1 MEKGKLTGKKVIIT
15 GGASG
20 IGKASVQSCCR
31 EGAEVIFLDLDQQK
45 GESLQSE
52 LRQSGMECTF
62 IKADVT
68 NEEDWINVA
77 ESIADKYGKIDA
89 LFNNAGT
96 NVIKPVTDLL
106 ESEWDRTLSVNLKS
120 IFLGVKHI
128 LPILKDGAGSIVS
141 TASSF
146 GLIGR
151 NNMAAYCAS
160 KGGVI
165 ALTRELALE
174 CAGRKIRVNCISPG
188 PTLTELLKGNIERG
202 FTDKKLLLSSVP
214 FDRFAE
220 PSEIGS
226 LLVYLISDDSKFVTG
241 SNVVIDGGQTIA

>member
-1 MEKGKLTGKKVIIT
+1 MSEGRLAGKKVIIT

-20 IGKASVQSCCR
+20 IGKASVRACCD
-31 EGAEVIFLDLDQQK
+31 EGAEVLFLDLDQKNGETLQK
-45 GESLQSE
+45 ELTQAGRKCHFIQS
-52 LRQSGMECTF
+52 
-62 IKADVT
+62 DVT
-68 NEEDWINVA
+68 KEDDWVRVAKYVA
-77 ESIADKYGKIDA
+77 EKYGKVDG

-96 NVIKPVTDLL
+96 NVIKPVTALL
-106 ESEWDRTLSVNLKS
+106 ESEWDKTLSVNLKS

-128 LPILKDGAGSIVS
+128 LPHLNDEVGSIVS

-151 NNMAAYCAS
+151 MNMAAYCAS

-174 CAGRKIRVNCISPG
+174 CAARKIRVNCVSPG
-188 PTLTELLKGNIERG
+188 PTLTELLKGNIDRG
-202 FTDKKLLLSSVP
+202 FTDRNLLLSSVP

-226 LLVYLISDDSKFVTG
+226 LLVFLFSDDSKYMTG

>member
-1 MEKGKLTGKKVIIT
+1 MVDGKLSGKIVLIT

-20 IGKASVQSCCR
+20 IGKATVLSCCK
-31 EGAEVIFLDLDQQK
+31 EGAQVVFLDLNEQGGK
-45 GESLQSE
+45 SYEEE
-52 LRQSGMECTF
+52 LGKLGFKSKF
-62 IKADVT
+62 VKANVT
-68 NEEDWINVA
+68 SEEDWMNVA
-77 ESIADKYGKIDA
+77 NFIKEKYGLIDA

-96 NVIKPVTDLL
+96 NVIKPVTTLL
-106 ESEWDRTLSVNLKS
+106 ESEWDKTLSVNLKS

-128 LPILKDGAGSIVS
+128 LPLLKDNSGSIVS

-146 GLIGR
+146 GVIGR
-151 NNMAAYCAS
+151 KNMAAYCAS

-174 CAGRKIRVNCISPG
+174 CADRKVRVNCISPG
-188 PTLTELLKGNIERG
+188 PTLTELLKGNIEKG
-202 FTDKKLLLSSVP
+202 LTDKSLLLSSVP

-220 PSEIGS
+220 PPEIGS
-226 LLVYLISDDSKFVTG
+226 LVVYLMSDESKFITG